1 MKWMK
6 KILFMV
12 LMLATLSG
20 AVNVQAAYN
29 KDLTGDFK
37 THSAKVDL
45 NKDRKKEKITAKY
58 SGKTYSYDLYIN
70 NKRLIKS
77 SRQIWLVDIDIR
89 DKYIEVISYDEDYN
103 DKLKIYRYNGKKLT
117 LYASAK
123 VDSYLTNLKKK
134 HVYSYF
140 SIDKIKNSGKGNI
153 TIYNTL
159 YIPSVTTLD
168 GYTGRCQIGIN
179 YKVKKNSIQ
188 YDQNSTSTVATD
200 EEMFKATKTWQAYKY
215 PKTKSNKK
223 AFKIKKG
230 EYVEITAMK
239 ITPIYTYIKM
249 NKVNMKQSGWV
260 VFLTQDIEKTE

>member
-20 AVNVQAAYN
+20 AVNVQAAYH

-45 NKDRKKEKITAKY
+45 NKDGKKEKITAKF
-58 SGKTYSYDLYIN
+58 SEKTYYYDLYIN
-70 NKRLIKS
+70 NKRLIKKTDG
-77 SRQIWLVDIDIR
+77 IWLVDTNTR
-89 DKYIEVISYDEDYN
+89 DKYIEIISYNENYN
-103 DKLKIYRYNGKKLT
+103 RKLKIYRYNGKKLT
-117 LYASAK
+117 LYAYAN

-134 HVYSYF
+134 HVYDIYG
-140 SIDKIKNSGKGNI
+140 IDTIRSSGKGNI

-168 GYTGRCQIGIN
+168 GTTGRCQIGIS

-260 VFLTQDIEKTE
+260 VFLTQDVEKI